1 MYLILS
7 IVRANC
13 LISFWTAFWTLW
25 RDHWNI
31 WYKYHNKHI
40 FSEQAEQNL
49 FPSMI
54 LQTVPKYLTL
64 HLDSGE
70 FFSSVIN
77 TKLYWES
84 RIQFWL
90 GFFFSFSTRKYGYIL
105 FILQKQVLKIWN
117 FHFCFDIKRCYKVES
132 FLLHL
137 SSPPLFFLLRKATL
151 FSSWGT
157 YLWTCTSV
165 IHLNSC
171 N

>member
-1 MYLILS
+1 MVVMCLILS

-40 FSEQAEQNL
+40 FSEQIEQNL

-84 RIQFWL
+84 HIQFWL
-90 GFFFSFSTRKYGYIL
+90 GFFPFLPENMAIYFSFCRNKYSKYGISTS
-105 FILQKQVLKIWN
+105 VLISKDATRLN
-117 FHFCFDIKRCYKVES
+117 
-132 FLLHL
+132 L
-137 SSPPLFFLLRKATL
+137 SSFFFAKKSY
-151 FSSWGT
+151 F
-157 YLWTCTSV
+157 
-165 IHLNSC
+165 IF
-171 N
+171 